1 MINQNKKEEE
11 SEKNV
16 CYVNKNT
23 RQIGV
28 VVHKGITTTLRF
40 EDESELTISPARLRD
55 DWKLVNDN
63 MNEGDKKRQLKK
75 GKNKI

>member
-1 MINQNKKEEE
+1 M
-11 SEKNV
+11 
-16 CYVNKNT
+16 
-23 RQIGV
+23 
-28 VVHKGITTTLRF
+28 HKGITTTLRF

-75 GKNKI
+75 GKNKV